1 MNKKFKKILI
11 GIITIIVLGIIA
23 YPKIFTN
30 NEVQTNNPGGSGGGG
45 LNVAVFITQPEP
57 LSDKIFTNGTTSAEE
72 EVEVRSEI
80 SGRISKIYF
89 KEGSRVKKG
98 DLLVK
103 INDAEIL
110 AQLNRA
116 KYRLKLAED
125 KEFRQRELLKK
136 EAISQQDYDVALN
149 EFNTLKA
156 DVDFYKAQIEKTE
169 ITAPFNGVIGLRFV
183 SEGSYITPTNII
195 SNLQNISTIK
205 IDFSVPER
213 YSSKIKTGSEV
224 NFRVQGQSRTFTARV
239 YAIEPKIDQ
248 VTRTLLLR
256 ATFNNSQNLIF
267 PGMFAEID
275 FILEEIENAIMIP
288 TESIVPELQGQ
299 KVFIVKNGR
308 AASVSVEIGIRTSQ
322 KVQIING
329 LNVKDTVLVSGLLQ
343 VRDGLP
349 LKISEIK

>member
-11 GIITIIVLGIIA
+11 GIIAIIILGIIA

-30 NEVQTNNPGGSGGGG
+30 NEVQTNNHGGSGGG
-45 LNVAVFITQPEP
+45 LNVDVFVTQIEP
-57 LSDKIFTNGTTSAEE
+57 LSDKIYTNGTTSAEE

-156 DVDFYKAQIEKTE
+156 DVDFYKAQIDKTE
-169 ITAPFNGVIGLRFV
+169 ITAPFDGVIGLRFV
-183 SEGSYITPTNII
+183 SEGSYITPSNII

-213 YSSKIKTGSEV
+213 YSAKIKTGSEV
-224 NFRVQGQSRTFTARV
+224 NFRVQGQNRTFTARV

-256 ATFNNSQNLIF
+256 ASYNNSQNLIF
-267 PGMFAEID
+267 PGMFAEIE

-299 KVFIVKNGR
+299 KVFVVKNGR
-308 AASVSVEIGIRTSQ
+308 AASVPVEIGIRTAK
-322 KVQIING
+322 KVQIVNG
-329 LNVKDTVLVSGLLQ
+329 LNVNDTVLVSGLLQ
-343 VRDGLP
+343 VRDGMP
-349 LKISEIK
+349 LKFSEIK